1 MPLKLTR
8 RPGSDNWYIRGT
20 VRGISVFESTGT
32 DQQEAAEQIRI
43 QRESALLTESIHG
56 KKATV
61 TFLKAA
67 VSYME
72 AGGSARFIGK
82 VNERTGKWNGLIG
95 RLETRRLLSIDQG
108 DLDRA
113 AAEMYPAAGA
123 ETRNRQCYT
132 PFIAVWNHAVRNGWA
147 DERTWRRPRKPKG
160 TAVRQKATRSG
171 TRPVS
176 YEHAAKFVAAM
187 SPAPGWVMTVLFYT
201 GMRPIELFALQA
213 EDVDVVG
220 RWIVVRSSKT
230 GEPRGVPMHEFLVP
244 LFTFLKERGDP
255 LFRGPRGE
263 AYPILEEGGGQ
274 LRSAISGARGRSE
287 ITDVSPYTA
296 RHTVSTQ
303 LVINGVHPHAKDQI
317 LGHAVT
323 DMSRRYTHV
332 PQKPLIEV
340 INTLPVPDAWRA
352 VRWMTNF
359 AEWQSKLVPWK
370 KQPKKNKKAPVQKS
384 CRDVAQ
390 EPEIE

>member
-32 DQQEAAEQIRI
+32 DQEEAAEEIRI

-61 TFLKAA
+61 TFLEAA

-72 AGGSARFIGK
+72 AGGSSRFIGK
-82 VNERTGKWNGLIG
+82 VDEKTGKWDGLIG
-95 RLETRRLLSIDQG
+95 RFETRRLLSIDQG

-113 AAEMYPAAGA
+113 AAEMFPKAGP

-132 PFIAVWNHAVRNGWA
+132 PFIAVWNHAARNGWA
-147 DERTWRRPRKPKG
+147 TERTWRRPRKPKG
-160 TAVRQKATRSG
+160 TAVRQRTTRSG
-171 TRPVS
+171 TQPVS
-176 YEHAAKFVAAM
+176 YEHAAKFVTAM

-213 EDVDVVG
+213 EDVDVDG
-220 RWIVVRSSKT
+220 RWIVVRNSKT
-230 GEPRGVPMHEFLVP
+230 GQPRGVPMHEFLAP

-255 LFRGPRGE
+255 LFRAPRGE
-263 AYPILEEGGGQ
+263 AYPVLEEVGGQ
-274 LRSAISGARGRSE
+274 LKSAIAGARRRIGVN
-287 ITDVSPYTA
+287 DVSPYTA
-296 RHTVSTQ
+296 RHTASTQ
-303 LVINGVHPHAKDQI
+303 LVVNGVHAYVKDQI

-323 DMSRRYTHV
+323 DMSRRYTNV
-332 PQKPLIEV
+332 PQRPLIEA
-340 INTLPVPDAWRA
+340 INTLPVPDAWRS
-352 VRWMTNF
+352 VRWMASF
-359 AEWQSKLVPWK
+359 EEHQSKLVRWK
-370 KQPKKNKKAPVQKS
+370 KKPKKNKTELVQNPCSPV
-384 CRDVAQ
+384 AHG
-390 EPEIE
+390 PESE